1 MSSAN
6 DNPSP
11 TQDRF
16 ADRMMTSVRALG
28 PLCVGIDPHYGK
40 IPKIFGPEGPGAIS
54 IWGKAIVA
62 QCQGRVAM
70 VKPQAGLF
78 ERWGAAGVAA
88 LESVCQAAHKAGLIV
103 MLDAKRGDIGST
115 AMGYA
120 EAYMRPN
127 ADAYCD
133 AITVNPY
140 MGLDTLEPF
149 IDAAERYD
157 KGVAVLARTSN
168 PGSADFQ
175 ARDLE
180 GAPLYMR
187 VAEALAPLS
196 KRLQGKNT
204 HWSGLMLVAGAT
216 GPEEARALRAATP
229 DCPFLVPGYGAQGAG
244 ASEAVAGFVT
254 EDDMLM
260 GGLVNASRSAT
271 MPQAA
276 QEAATAKDWD
286 VAIATAIAEAQ
297 ADLIGAVRV
306 G

>member
-1 MSSAN
+1 MSG
-6 DNPSP
+6 P
-11 TQDRF
+11 TQDSGGRF
-16 ADRMMTSVRALG
+16 ADRMMRAAREQG
-28 PLCVGIDPHYGK
+28 PLCVGIDPHFGK
-40 IPKIFGPEGPGAIS
+40 IPQIFGPEGPDS
-54 IWGKAIVA
+54 IALWGQALVERCAGK
-62 QCQGRVAM
+62 VAM

-88 LESVCQAAHKAGLIV
+88 LETVCNAAHQAGVLV

-115 AMGYA
+115 AVGYA
-120 EAYMRPN
+120 EAYLRPN
-127 ADAYCD
+127 ASLWAD

-187 VAEALAPLS
+187 VAESLAPLA
-196 KRLQGKNT
+196 KRLQGAET

-216 GPEEARALRAATP
+216 GPEEARALRAAVP

-244 ASEAVAGFVT
+244 ASDAVAGFT
-254 EDDMLM
+254 AEDGMLM
-260 GGLVNASRSAT
+260 GGLVNASRSVSMPTDAQSAT
-271 MPQAA
+271 TAEEWERAIDAAVAAA
-276 QEAATAKDWD
+276 QS
-286 VAIATAIAEAQ
+286 
-297 ADLIGAVRV
+297 DLMDAVRLN
-306 G
+306 